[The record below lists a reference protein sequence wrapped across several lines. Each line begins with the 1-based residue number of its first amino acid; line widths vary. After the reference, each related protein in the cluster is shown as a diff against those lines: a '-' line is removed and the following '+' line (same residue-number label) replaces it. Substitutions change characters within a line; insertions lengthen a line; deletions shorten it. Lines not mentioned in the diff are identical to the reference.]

1 MTRNEIK
8 NEYFNWMCELV
19 CGDRYAVT
27 ISYRKLLMRLHDTE
41 FTYLIERDSNR
52 ANDGMQLR
60 YRFAISQGYKNSSDA
75 IVNLLDGPCSVL
87 EMMLAL
93 AIRCEET
100 IMDDPNYGDR
110 TAQWFWG
117 MIGSLGLRCMTDEH
131 FDEKYVES
139 VVFRFLDRKYC
150 SNGEGGLFIID
161 DPPRDLRDV
170 EIWNQLSWYLDAI
183 T

>member
-1 MTRNEIK
+1 MRQDKLERQ
-8 NEYFNWMCELV
+8 YFDWMFNIICYN
-19 CGDRYAVT
+19 RYDKD
-27 ISYRKLLMRLHDTE
+27 ISYRKLLEYLHDTE
-41 FTYLIERDSNR
+41 FYWMLDMDENR
-52 ANDGMQLR
+52 AKDGLDLR
-60 YRFAISQGYKNSSDA
+60 YRFCVDHRCLSDIEKIDYK
-75 IVNLLDGPCSVL
+75 PCSVL

-117 MIGSLGLRCMTDEH
+117 MIGSLGLKCMTDEY

-170 EIWNQLSWYLDAI
+170 EIWNQLSWYLDII